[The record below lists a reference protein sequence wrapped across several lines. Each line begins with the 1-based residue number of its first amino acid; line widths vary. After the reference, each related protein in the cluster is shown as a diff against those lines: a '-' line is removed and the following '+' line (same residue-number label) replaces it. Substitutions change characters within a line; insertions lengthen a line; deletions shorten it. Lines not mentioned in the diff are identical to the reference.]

1 MIFNFDYYEF
11 RASSVWNLF
20 SEPKTVKAKEN
31 EDFSESCKTFLHNI
45 FLKEKYGFEK
55 EQPFNKYFEKGK
67 ICEQKA
73 IELVNEVMFPNEFLI
88 KNTVRKSNDYV
99 TGECDN
105 NEIENTVIDTKCS
118 WDLDTFHWA
127 DKDDKKY
134 SFQLNTYGI
143 LYKATN
149 LWLCYCLL
157 NTPPQLIKD
166 YEIAYDYELLIPKEN
181 RLKAFKIDVIPN
193 FKTILQEKVN
203 KARTYLNQIKL

>member
-1 MIFNFDYYEF
+1 MLVNFDYWEP

-20 SEPKTVKAKEN
+20 SEPKTIKAKEN
-31 EDFSESCKTFLHNI
+31 GDLSETCKTFLNNI

-73 IELVNEVMFPNEFLI
+73 IELVNEVMYPNEFLI
-88 KNTVRKSNDYV
+88 KNTVRESNGYI

-105 NEIENTVIDTKCS
+105 NEIRNTVIDTKCS
-118 WDLDTFHWA
+118 WDLDTFHNCEVTKA
-127 DKDDKKY
+127 Y
-134 SFQLNTYGI
+134 EIQLNCYGL
-143 LYKATN
+143 LYNASD

-181 RLKAFKIDVIPN
+181 RLKAYKVKVIDN
-193 FKTILQEKVN
+193 FESILIEKVN
-203 KARTYLNQIKL
+203 KARTYLNGIKL

>member
-1 MIFNFDYYEF
+1 MLVNFDYWEP

-20 SEPKTVKAKEN
+20 SEPKTIKAKEN
-31 EDFSESCKTFLHNI
+31 GDLSETCKTFLNNI

-73 IELVNEVMFPNEFLI
+73 IELVNEVMYPNEFLI
-88 KNTVRKSNDYV
+88 KNTVRESNGYI

-105 NEIENTVIDTKCS
+105 NEIRNTVIDTKCS
-118 WDLDTFHWA
+118 WDLDTFHNCEVTKA
-127 DKDDKKY
+127 Y
-134 SFQLNTYGI
+134 EIQLNCYGL
-143 LYKATN
+143 LYNASD

-181 RLKAFKIDVIPN
+181 RLKAYKVKVIDN
-193 FKTILQEKVN
+193 FESILIEKVN
-203 KARTYLNQIKL
+203 KAREYLNTIKL